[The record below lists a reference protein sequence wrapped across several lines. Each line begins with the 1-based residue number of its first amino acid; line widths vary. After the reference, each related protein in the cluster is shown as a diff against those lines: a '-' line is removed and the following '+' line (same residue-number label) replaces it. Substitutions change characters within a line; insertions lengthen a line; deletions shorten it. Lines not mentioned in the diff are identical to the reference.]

1 MIKPLLSA
9 LPLVIAAAT
18 AQAQSAA
25 VSVQDPWVRGTV
37 AQQKASGAFMTIT
50 SPVAGRLV
58 SASSPV
64 AGVTEIH
71 EMTMDGQVMR
81 MRAVDGLD
89 LPAGRAVQLKPGGY
103 HVMLMELKQPLKA
116 GETVPIT
123 LVIERAGGAK
133 ESIRVNAPVRP
144 LAASA
149 APMEHQHNHKH

>member
-9 LPLVIAAAT
+9 LALLIAAVT

-25 VSVQDPWVRGTV
+25 VSVQDAWVRGTV
-37 AQQKASGAFMTIT
+37 AQQKASGAFMTLT

-58 SASSPV
+58 GASSPV

-71 EMTMDGQVMR
+71 EMRMDGQVMR
-81 MRAVDGLD
+81 MRAIDGLD
-89 LPAGRAVQLKPGGY
+89 LPAGQAVQLKPGGY

-133 ESIRVNAPVRP
+133 ESIRVDAPVRP

-149 APMEHQHNHKH
+149 APMEHKHKH

>member
-9 LPLVIAAAT
+9 LPLLIAVAT

-103 HVMLMELKQPLKA
+103 HVMLMELRQPLKA

-133 ESIRVNAPVRP
+133 ESVRVDAPVRP
-144 LAASA
+144 LAATA
-149 APMEHQHNHKH
+149 AVPMEHKHKH

>member
-9 LPLVIAAAT
+9 LALLIAAAT

-25 VSVQDPWVRGTV
+25 VNVQDAWVRGTV
-37 AQQKASGAFMTIT
+37 AHQKASGAFMTLT
-50 SPVAGRLV
+50 SPLAGRLV
-58 SASSPV
+58 GASSPV

-71 EMTMDGQVMR
+71 EMRMEGQVMR

-89 LPAGRAVQLKPGGY
+89 LPAGQEVQLKPGGY

-133 ESIRVNAPVRP
+133 ESIRVDAPVRP

-149 APMEHQHNHKH
+149 APMEHQHKH

>member
-9 LPLVIAAAT
+9 LALLTAAAT

-25 VSVQDPWVRGTV
+25 VSVQDAWVRGTV
-37 AQQKASGAFMTIT
+37 AHQKASGAFMTLT
-50 SPVAGRLV
+50 SPLAGRLV
-58 SASSPV
+58 GATSPV

-71 EMTMDGQVMR
+71 EMRMEGQVMR
-81 MRAVDGLD
+81 MRAIDGLD
-89 LPAGRAVQLKPGGY
+89 LPAGQAVQLKPGGY
-103 HVMLMELKQPLKA
+103 HVMLMELKQPLKP

-144 LAASA
+144 LAAST
-149 APMEHQHNHKH
+149 APMEHQHKH

>member
-9 LPLVIAAAT
+9 LPLLIAVAT

-103 HVMLMELKQPLKA
+103 HVMLMELRQPLKA

-133 ESIRVNAPVRP
+133 ESVRVDAPVRP

-149 APMEHQHNHKH
+149 APMEHKHGHKH

>member
-1 MIKPLLSA
+1 MIKPLLI
-9 LPLVIAAAT
+9 PLSLLIAAAT

-133 ESIRVNAPVRP
+133 ESVRVDAPVRP

-149 APMEHQHNHKH
+149 APMEHKHKH

>member
-1 MIKPLLSA
+1 
-9 LPLVIAAAT
+9 
-18 AQAQSAA
+18 
-25 VSVQDPWVRGTV
+25 VRGTV

-133 ESIRVNAPVRP
+133 ESVRVDAPVRP

-149 APMEHQHNHKH
+149 APMEHKHDHKH